1 MQHLQLKLKLC
12 CPKSD
17 DEEPANQQPKTGS
30 PTILLPCYCYS
41 ATLLL
46 CYCGC
51 YYYHYYDHCCD
62 NSNYTNNFQYY

>member
-1 MQHLQLKLKLC
+1 MKNLQISS
-12 CPKSD
+12 PK
-17 DEEPANQQPKTGS
+17 PALRLS
-30 PTILLPCYCYS
+30 CYPAT